1 MPKTKV
7 VRLVFA
13 LLKINHPTQPLNA
26 FSPIRRF
33 RVALC
38 LFIAGL
44 VLSGVTAFPLL
55 LELRV
60 LTDLLGVGY
69 TPGPTGHDGLVF
81 WLQTVRQGLEQAHVH
96 YPWMAYGTDWL
107 AFGHLVIAL
116 FFVGPLIQP
125 ASSRTV
131 LLTGIAACVG
141 VVPLALICG
150 AMRGIPLYWRLLD
163 CSFGVIGVVPLT
175 YCLRLLP
182 QIEAEAARAASQKVS
197 GFS

>member
-1 MPKTKV
+1 M
-7 VRLVFA
+7 
-13 LLKINHPTQPLNA
+13 NA
-26 FSPIRRF
+26 FPPVHRF
-33 RVALC
+33 RAALC

-55 LELRV
+55 LELRL

-69 TPGPTGHDGLVF
+69 TPGPTSHDGLVF
-81 WLQTVRQGLEQAHVH
+81 WLQTVRQGLEQNHRY

-116 FFVGPLIQP
+116 FFVGPLLQP
-125 ASSRTV
+125 ASGRTV
-131 LLTGIAACVG
+131 LCTGIVACAG
-141 VVPLALICG
+141 VIPLATICG
-150 AMRGIPLYWRLLD
+150 AIRGVPLYWRLID
-163 CSFGVIGVVPLT
+163 CSFGIFGVLPLI

-182 QIEAEAARAASQKVS
+182 RIEAAAHPLNQKVS